1 MAKIQR
7 QTPRQKMIN
16 LMYIVLTAML
26 ALNVSSDVLDGFSEV
41 ERSVLRTTKNAT
53 SRNATLL
60 DNMTDIMS
68 RNEEKSSIWYH
79 KAVSVKQKADSL
91 NAYIEDL
98 KHDIVIEADGDN
110 GNPDDIKSRENLDA
124 ATNVM
129 LSPLTNNGRNL
140 RNALEQFKSFLEQM
154 NHDSLKRELISD
166 ILTTENRR
174 NSDGVI
180 IPWEEQK
187 FANKPVIA
195 AITLLS
201 QLQSDVRYA
210 EGETLVEL
218 INNIDAGDVRVNE
231 MNALVLPKSN
241 IVMRGSNY
249 EADIILAAVD
259 STQRPS
265 ITINGNKLNKGQNTY
280 TVSAT
285 GLGEINYD
293 GMITVNH
300 PDGSISEHPFNGSY
314 TVIEPM
320 ATVSATMM
328 NILYCGIDN
337 PVSISVPG
345 VPQSKLTATMTNGTL
360 IHHGNE
366 WIAKPDKIGTDSEIT
381 VTAEIDGVRQRMTVQ
396 KFKVRK
402 LPDPKPF
409 IAYNDA
415 NGNRQEYRGSAP
427 LSKTSLISASGID
440 AAIDDGLINITFKI
454 ISFETIFFDSLGN
467 AIPEISDGAKFSQ
480 RQKDAFRRLS
490 RGKRFYISKVKAI
503 GPDGIERNLAPLEVI
518 IQ

>member
-166 ILTTENRR
+166 ILTTENWR

-265 ITINGNKLNKGQNTY
+265 ITIN
-280 TVSAT
+280 
-285 GLGEINYD
+285 
-293 GMITVNH
+293 
-300 PDGSISEHPFNGSY
+300 
-314 TVIEPM
+314 
-320 ATVSATMM
+320 
-328 NILYCGIDN
+328 
-337 PVSISVPG
+337 
-345 VPQSKLTATMTNGTL
+345 
-360 IHHGNE
+360 
-366 WIAKPDKIGTDSEIT
+366 
-381 VTAEIDGVRQRMTVQ
+381 
-396 KFKVRK
+396 
-402 LPDPKPF
+402 
-409 IAYNDA
+409 
-415 NGNRQEYRGSAP
+415 
-427 LSKTSLISASGID
+427 
-440 AAIDDGLINITFKI
+440 
-454 ISFETIFFDSLGN
+454 
-467 AIPEISDGAKFSQ
+467 
-480 RQKDAFRRLS
+480 
-490 RGKRFYISKVKAI
+490 
-503 GPDGIERNLAPLEVI
+503 
-518 IQ
+518 